1 MEIISRAEAR
11 KRGLKR
17 YFLGPAKPCPH
28 GHIAERLTSNGTC
41 VVCTRAKADKW
52 AAEVSGT
59 IKPCKYGHNSVR
71 TTNGACL
78 ECELFSDRKERAE
91 HPERGRERNRRHY
104 AKNGDGRRQ
113 QRRDY
118 YSSNQEKESAA
129 NKARQ
134 KANPDKARAADKRR
148 HQKDRERYHTDPAF
162 RALLL
167 AEKAAWDAANPVA
180 RRARQRR
187 SYANR
192 KGLLSNRLER
202 SLRNAVAGVLNGG
215 RRKAGSFV
223 KDLGCTVPQ
232 VIAYIE
238 SQFRDGMSWSN
249 WSSVWELD
257 HVIPIGAAD
266 LTIRSEFLIVAHYTN
281 LQPLLIDEHRRKS
294 REDLKLI
301 RMRKRGMVSRS

>member
-1 MEIISRAEAR
+1 MSRAEAR
-11 KRGLKR
+11 RRGLSQYVTGKDCPNGHVAPAR
-17 YFLGPAKPCPH
+17 Y
-28 GHIAERLTSNGTC
+28 TVNSTC
-41 VVCTRAKADKW
+41 VFCSRGNADEW
-52 AAEVSGT
+52 AADVAGT
-59 IKPCKYGHNSVR
+59 IKPCKYGHNAPR
-71 TTNGACL
+71 TANGACS
-78 ECELFSDRKERAE
+78 ECEKIGDAREFAAD
-91 HPERGRERNRRHY
+91 PERVRDRGRRHY
-104 AKNGDGRRQ
+104 AKNSDGRRQ

-118 YSSNQEKESAA
+118 YSNNQEKESAA
-129 NKARQ
+129 NKARR

-167 AEKAAWDAANPVA
+167 AEKAAWGAANPVA